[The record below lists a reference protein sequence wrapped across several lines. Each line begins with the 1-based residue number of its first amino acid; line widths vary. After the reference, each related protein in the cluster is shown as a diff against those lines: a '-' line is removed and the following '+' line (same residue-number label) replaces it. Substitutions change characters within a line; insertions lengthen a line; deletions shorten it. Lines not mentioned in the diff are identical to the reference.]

1 MSHAACLDIA
11 ILCVNAA
18 TVHRAAGRTDEARS
32 LLERAIELRDHKGI
46 VLGADWMQEQL
57 AAL

>member
-1 MSHAACLDIA
+1 MG
-11 ILCVNAA
+11 ILYVNAA
-18 TVHRAAGRTDEARS
+18 NVHRLAGRADEART
-32 LLERAIELRDHKGI
+32 LLEQTIALREQKGI